1 MHSAQLAHGA
11 HEAHAA
17 HAATSETQTMDCD
30 VIVIGGGPAGCSVAP
45 LLAEKGY
52 KVVLLEKA
60 HHPRFHIGESL
71 LPANLPLFERL
82 GIAEEVKAIGM
93 EKWSAEFVSPWH
105 EHNQTFHFADAWDKS
120 MPHAYQVL
128 RSQFDE
134 ILIRNSEKK
143 GVEVHEGCKARSID
157 FLPDN
162 SAVVQAQHDDGRES
176 TWRARFV
183 VDASG
188 RDTFL
193 ANRFQIKHRNPR
205 HNSSAVYGH
214 FKSAQRHEG
223 KAAGNITIFWFDYG
237 WFWFIPMM
245 DNVTSIG
252 MVTWPHFM
260 KTKGERSLQQFL
272 MDGIALCPALA
283 ERLKTATLVS
293 EVEATG
299 NFSYVSERNHGSNY
313 VLLGDAYA
321 FIDPVFSSGVL
332 LAMNSGFMAAEA
344 IDTCLARPAMAAEAL
359 REFDRK
365 MQHGPKEFSWF
376 IYRVTNPIMRDM
388 FMGPKN
394 IFRVKE
400 ALLSVL
406 AGDIFGKTPIWRS
419 VFMFKAIYYIACAF
433 SPRVAWMARKKRQ
446 MNIRPEDQSGIVDG
460 GLGARA

>member
-1 MHSAQLAHGA
+1 MAN
-11 HEAHAA
+11 E
-17 HAATSETQTMDCD
+17 QTCD
-30 VIVIGGGPAGCSVAP
+30 VLVIGGGPAGCSVAP

-52 KVVLLEKA
+52 RVVVLEKA

-82 GIAEEVKAIGM
+82 GIADEVRAIGM

-105 EHNQTFHFADAWDKS
+105 EHTQQFHFADAWDKS
-120 MPHAYQVL
+120 MPYAYQVL
-128 RSQFDE
+128 RSKFDE
-134 ILIRNSEKK
+134 IMIRNAERK
-143 GVEVHEGCKARSID
+143 GVEVHEGCKAKNVD
-157 FLPDN
+157 FLPDGN
-162 SAVVQAQHDDGRES
+162 GRAGDAIVRAEHDDGRQS
-176 TWRARFV
+176 QWRARFV

-214 FKSAQRHEG
+214 FRGARRHDG
-223 KAAGNITIFWFDYG
+223 KAEGNITIFWFDYG
-237 WFWFIPMM
+237 WFWFIPMQ
-245 DNVTSIG
+245 DDLTSIG
-252 MVTWPHFM
+252 MVTWPHYM

-272 MDGIALCPALA
+272 MDGIAMCPALA
-283 ERLKTATLVS
+283 GRLKDAMLVN

-299 NFSYVSERNHGSNY
+299 NFSYVSERNHGPNY

-344 IDTCLARPAMAAEAL
+344 IDSALSKPAMAAAAL

-365 MQHGPKEFSWF
+365 MKHGPKEFSWF

-419 VFMFKAIYYIACAF
+419 IFMFKVIYYIA
-433 SPRVAWMARKKRQ
+433 SIMQPRRAWIAMQKRA
-446 MNIRPEDQSGIVDG
+446 MNIRHVDQAGIVDG
-460 GLGARA
+460 GAGARA